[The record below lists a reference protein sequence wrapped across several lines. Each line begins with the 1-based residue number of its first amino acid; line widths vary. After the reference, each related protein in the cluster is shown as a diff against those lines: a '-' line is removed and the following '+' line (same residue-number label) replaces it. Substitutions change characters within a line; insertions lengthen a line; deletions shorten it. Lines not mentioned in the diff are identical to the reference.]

1 MNIAPVTTLA
11 EADRQA
17 LRDLIHSVGWN
28 DAQADGQIQSIA
40 HFLQDPNAAVYF
52 ARDEARIAAFLT
64 CQFYAWNCL
73 GQIHGLVVDPA
84 CRRLHLATRL
94 VERGEQFLR
103 GKGARG
109 VYVDTPVDNAGGRR
123 FYEAAGYRVGYI
135 MPEYYA
141 EGQDGV
147 TYQKFFHREPDSS

>member
-1 MNIAPVTTLA
+1 MNITQITTFS

-17 LRDLIHSVGWN
+17 LGNLIRSVGWS
-28 DAQADGQIQSIA
+28 DAQADGQVQSIA
-40 HFLQDPNAAVYF
+40 HFLQDPNAVVYF
-52 ARDEARIAAFLT
+52 ARDAVRIAAFLT
-64 CQFYAWNCL
+64 CQFYAWNRL
-73 GQIHGLVVDPA
+73 GQIHGLVVDPVY
-84 CRRLHLATRL
+84 RRLHLATRL

-103 GKGARG
+103 EKRARG

-135 MPEYYA
+135 MPAYYA

-147 TYQKFFHREPDSS
+147 TYQKFFR